1 MHKKVI
7 ICDLDGTLMNDERTI
22 PEKNIQMIEDLWKEG
37 YAFGL
42 ASGRPLDELM
52 PKQQMWNLSR
62 PFDVIIGMNGAELWD
77 CFHQKEHSYFLM
89 KKEWLKETLAIMQ
102 QWPCNPFIY
111 LNHKIYAVKDDDLM
125 RRSAEHSFKELVIV
139 DSLEELYAQENA
151 KILFRVNLEDMPK
164 IEQYVK
170 EHPSPNYVGYK
181 TQPTLFEFSDKR
193 IAKAYAMHK
202 FCEYNN
208 LSNQDIVA
216 FGDTTNDIELLKYCG
231 TGVCMCNGSPDALAV
246 ADVISDVDNNHA
258 GVADYVYKKI
268 LKKC

>member
-42 ASGRPLDELM
+42 ASGDHLM
-52 PKQQMWNLSR
+52 
-62 PFDVIIGMNGAELWD
+62 LWD
-77 CFHQKEHSYFLM
+77 GFHQKEHSYFLM

-164 IEQYVK
+164 IEQHVK

-231 TGVCMCNGSPDALAV
+231 MGVCMCNGSPDALAV

-268 LKKC
+268 IG